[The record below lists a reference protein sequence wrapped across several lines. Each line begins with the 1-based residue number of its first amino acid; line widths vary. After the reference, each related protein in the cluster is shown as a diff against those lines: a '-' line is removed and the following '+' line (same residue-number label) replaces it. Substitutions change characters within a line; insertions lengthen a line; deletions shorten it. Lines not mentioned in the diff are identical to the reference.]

1 MSVVPPELRHLLGS
15 RKLPAGRVRQ
25 VKDLWE
31 GRTEMV
37 PARDAATVVL
47 ARDTPDGIE
56 VYVLRRQAT
65 MAFASG
71 QYVFPGGSVDP
82 RDEVLDVEWVGP
94 GPEFWAKRFNTP
106 ESKAI
111 ALVCAAIRET
121 FEESGVLLAGPDA
134 DTVVADTS
142 GPDWEADRVALIARG
157 ISFAEFLSRRGLVL
171 RADLVAPWAHWIT
184 PVFEPRR
191 FDTRFLVA
199 ALPPGQVTR
208 EFNEEA
214 DQVEW
219 VRPAAAIERWKAGD
233 MAIMPP
239 TLISLAEVGSYA
251 TVAEAMAASA
261 DREIAPVLPHVL
273 VKDGEICMV
282 LPGDP
287 DYEWPLPTAETA

>member
-1 MSVVPPELRHLLGS
+1 MAFVPESLRGFFAT
-15 RKLPAGRVRQ
+15 RKLPEYRVGQ
-25 VKDLWE
+25 VNDVKE
-31 GRTEMV
+31 GRREEAA
-37 PARDAATVVL
+37 ARHAATVIL
-47 ARDTPDGIE
+47 LRDTANGPE

-82 RDEVLDVEWVGP
+82 RDETIDVEWVGP
-94 GPEFWAKRFNTP
+94 GPEYWAKTFSASEP
-106 ESKAI
+106 LAI

-142 GPDWEADRVALIARG
+142 GPDWEADRVALIEREL
-157 ISFAEFLSRRGLVL
+157 SFAEFLSRRGLVL
-171 RADLVAPWAHWIT
+171 RADLVVPWAHWIT
-184 PVFEPRR
+184 PAFEPKR

-199 ALPPGQVTR
+199 ALPEGQVTR
-208 EFNEEA
+208 EFGEEA

-219 VRPAAAIERWKAGD
+219 VRPDAAIARFRAGE

-239 TLISLAEVGSYA
+239 TLISLAEMEAYP
-251 TVAEAMAASA
+251 TVADAMTASA
-261 DREIAPVLPHVL
+261 EREVMPIEPHVVAREEGL
-273 VKDGEICMV
+273 FLV

-287 DYEWPLPTAETA
+287 DYRPPAYRG

>member
-1 MSVVPPELRHLLGS
+1 MNVVPDSVRGLIGG
-15 RKLPAGRVRQ
+15 RKLPSFRVGQFEDVRDGRREQ
-25 VKDLWE
+25 ELP
-31 GRTEMV
+31 RS
-37 PARDAATVVL
+37 AATVIL
-47 ARDTPDGIE
+47 LRDTKPGPE

-82 RDEVLDVEWVGP
+82 RDESIDVDWVGP
-94 GPEFWAKRFNTP
+94 APEYWAKIFSASEP
-106 ESKAI
+106 LAI

-121 FEESGVLLAGPDA
+121 FEESGVLLAGPDD

-142 GPDWEADRVALIARG
+142 GADWEADRVALIERTL
-157 ISFAEFLSRRGLVL
+157 SFAEFLSRRGLVL
-171 RADLVAPWAHWIT
+171 RADLVVPWAHWIT
-184 PVFEPRR
+184 PAFEPKR

-199 ALPPGQVTR
+199 ALPAGQVTR
-208 EFNEEA
+208 EFGEEA

-219 VRPAAAIERWKAGD
+219 VRPGAAIERFKSGD

-239 TLISLAEVGSYA
+239 TLISLAEMEAYA

-261 DREIAPVLPHVL
+261 AREIVPIEPHV
-273 VKDGEICMV
+273 VVRGEDLFVV

-287 DYEWPLPTAETA
+287 DYRPPAAP

>member
-1 MSVVPPELRHLLGS
+1 MSVVPPEFRHLLGS
-15 RKLPAGRVRQ
+15 RKLPAGRVAQ

-37 PARDAATVVL
+37 GARDASTVVL
-47 ARDTPDGIE
+47 LRDTDAGPE
-56 VYVLRRQAT
+56 VYVLRRQAS

-71 QYVFPGGSVDP
+71 QYVFPGGSVDQ
-82 RDEVLDVEWVGP
+82 RDEEIDVEWVGP
-94 GPEFWAKRFNTP
+94 APEFWAKRFDTSVP
-106 ESKAI
+106 RAI

-121 FEESGVLLAGPDA
+121 FEESGILLAGPDA

-142 GPDWEADRVALIARG
+142 GADWEADRVALIDREL
-157 ISFAEFLSRRGLVL
+157 SFAEFLSRRGLVL
-171 RADLVAPWAHWIT
+171 RADLVVPWAHWIT
-184 PVFEPRR
+184 PVFEPKR
-191 FDTRFLVA
+191 FDTRFFVA
-199 ALPPGQVTR
+199 ALPKGQVTR

-219 VRPAAAIERWKAGD
+219 VRPREAIERWKSGD

-239 TLISLAEVGSYA
+239 TLISLAEVGEFG
-251 TVAEAMAASA
+251 TVADAMAASP

-273 VKDGEICMV
+273 LKDGEVCMV

-287 DYEWPLPTAETA
+287 NYEWPLPTPDES

>member
-1 MSVVPPELRHLLGS
+1 MDAVPESVRHLIGG
-15 RKLPAGRVRQ
+15 RKLPPVRVGQFEDVRAGRRQ
-25 VKDLWE
+25 QAE
-31 GRTEMV
+31 
-37 PARDAATVVL
+37 ARPAATVIL
-47 ARDTPDGIE
+47 LRDTAHGVE

-71 QYVFPGGSVDP
+71 QYVFPGGSVDA
-82 RDEVLDVEWVGP
+82 RDETIDVEWVGP
-94 GPEFWAKRFNTP
+94 GPDFWAKTFSASEP
-106 ESKAI
+106 LAI

-142 GPDWEADRVALIARG
+142 GADWEADRVALIDREL
-157 ISFAEFLSRRGLVL
+157 SFAEFLSRRGLVL
-171 RADLVAPWAHWIT
+171 RADLVVPWAHWIT
-184 PVFEPRR
+184 PAFEPRR

-199 ALPPGQVTR
+199 ALPEGQVTR
-208 EFNEEA
+208 EFGEEA

-219 VRPAAAIERWKAGD
+219 VRPAAAIERFKAGD

-239 TLISLAEVGSYA
+239 TLIGLAEVGEFA

-261 DREIAPVLPHVL
+261 AREIAPIEPHV
-273 VKDGEICMV
+273 VVRGEDMFLV

-287 DYEWPLPTAETA
+287 DYRPPAA